1 MPGSRLF
8 AAVREFVCEFFHSW
22 LAPTLKPLRLLVL
35 EYRSERLFIGLLMAL
50 HDGHDFS
57 TWVPLQSIQPGQHAT
72 HTSLRNVILAAII
85 M

>member
-1 MPGSRLF
+1 
-8 AAVREFVCEFFHSW
+8 
-22 LAPTLKPLRLLVL
+22 
-35 EYRSERLFIGLLMAL
+35 MAL